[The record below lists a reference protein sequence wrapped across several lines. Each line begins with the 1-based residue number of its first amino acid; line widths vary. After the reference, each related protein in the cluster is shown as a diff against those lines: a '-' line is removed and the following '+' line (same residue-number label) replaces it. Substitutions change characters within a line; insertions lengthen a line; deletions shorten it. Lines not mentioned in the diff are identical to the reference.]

1 MKKLLAIL
9 VSALMVVMTA
19 LPVMATTPFADVPDY
34 HWAVDAVNLLAALGV
49 VEGYPDGTFKGGQPA
64 TRYEVAL
71 MIARALE
78 YWTRTFGALPRASA
92 SSTPRLAA
100 RRCCLTRRMA

>member
-78 YWTRTFGALPRASA
+78 DPGQGHSEPCREHR
-92 SSTPRLAA
+92 RA
-100 RRCCLTRRMA
+100 RRQDWRRAAAA